1 MCFCVLGEEGVDGDM
16 VGKVVIALAGT
27 PTV

>member
-16 VGKVVIALAGT
+16 VGKVVIALVGN

>member
-1 MCFCVLGEEGVDGDM
+1 MCFCVLGEEGVDGDT
-16 VGKVVIALAGT
+16 VRKVVIALAGN